1 MPFCKTK
8 TSNFLVTHY
17 FYGGIVVCAYPIF
30 CLLCS
35 CSLLFFTAAHF
46 HLAGRSLLAA
56 SISHF
61 LTAALNFRV
70 FFLQTSSLLF
80 SITRS
85 RSFSVIHVSVN
96 IKTNVEKDTTLFL
109 FFLSKSLGGNTIS
122 RQKRLELSVVLYLL
136 IELFYIGMPVVR
148 TDGRVYGHVIT
159 KISRL
164 GRLPNFLIPGAPL
177 RIKKWTYRFEVIWSC
192 FVFCCLN
199 LHIW

>member
-1 MPFCKTK
+1 MIFVVFLWFFVLVQIQKVIFCKKRWPFC
-8 TSNFLVTHY
+8 VY
-17 FYGGIVVCAYPIF
+17 W
-30 CLLCS
+30 
-35 CSLLFFTAAHF
+35 
-46 HLAGRSLLAA
+46 
-56 SISHF
+56 ISHF
-61 LTAALNFRV
+61 ERHSTQWSQL
-70 FFLQTSSLLF
+70 
-80 SITRS
+80 I
-85 RSFSVIHVSVN
+85 
-96 IKTNVEKDTTLFL
+96 KDTTLFL
-109 FFLSKSLGGNTIS
+109 FFLCKSLGGNTIS